1 MKKLFYLFC
10 LLSVISFIGCSN
22 DDEPEVKKFSP
33 DVENVLTSIQGT
45 FSGEEYFL
53 EQWFRTDKLTFS
65 SFAALIMCMHRR
77 TKKKQAICLFF
88 CKGHL
93 QSLARRGFVFRLALW
108 YSIYNQF
115 IGCKHESD

>member
-65 SFAALIMCMHRR
+65 PFAAPVEKTTFKDGTVEVHGTVHRVQNKAVFIFSSR
-77 TKKKQAICLFF
+77 EQIRFINF
-88 CKGHL
+88 
-93 QSLARRGFVFRLALW
+93 SERGTLPVT
-108 YSIYNQF
+108 I
-115 IGCKHESD
+115 

>member
-65 SFAALIMCMHRR
+65 PFVARIENSNKSNKNYGKIER
-77 TKKKQAICLFF
+77 TDKAQTEKDRFGEYHVIPR
-88 CKGHL
+88 HL
-93 QSLARRGFVFRLALW
+93 PEREKVL
-108 YSIYNQF
+108 
-115 IGCKHESD
+115 